1 MGHDD
6 PCQRLVA
13 GVRRRQAHSQLAE
26 LLRDQ
31 LGHRVGEF
39 LKDTSSRRPRRCGPT
54 RSPASCSQV
63 PTGVRGHPATHCP
76 WARWPLGLRP
86 VTQPLCSWAQ
96 HWSPWSLGGG
106 VTPPGRASPQG
117 LPGLD
122 LERSRA
128 WHPRQPCPRIPGSA
142 QPAPATLL
150 HTCTCAHMCRQTR
163 STHPCTRVHKDT
175 GTRAHIETHS
185 NRHVHEC
192 VHAHAHTE
200 MHAATV
206 CTPGRTYTRMH
217 IHAFRQHNHTCMRT
231 HTDTCTCAH
240 T

>member
-1 MGHDD
+1 MSPWEETPRSLGSSIRDTLPAAGGPRGVTLGHDD

-128 WHPRQPCPRIPGSA
+128 WHPRQPCPRIPGTAPRLRPACSCHASA
-142 QPAPATLL
+142 HVHVCTHVQADTQHTPM
-150 HTCTCAHMCRQTR
+150 HTCAQ
-163 STHPCTRVHKDT
+163 
-175 GTRAHIETHS
+175 
-185 NRHVHEC
+185 RH
-192 VHAHAHTE
+192 
-200 MHAATV
+200 
-206 CTPGRTYTRMH
+206 R
-217 IHAFRQHNHTCMRT
+217 
-231 HTDTCTCAH
+231 DTCTH
-240 T
+240 RNTQ

>member
-1 MGHDD
+1 MSPWEETPRSLGSSIRDTLPAAGGPRGVTLGHDD

-175 GTRAHIETHS
+175 GTRAHRNT
-185 NRHVHEC
+185 
-192 VHAHAHTE
+192 
-200 MHAATV
+200 
-206 CTPGRTYTRMH
+206 
-217 IHAFRQHNHTCMRT
+217 Q
-231 HTDTCTCAH
+231 
-240 T
+240 